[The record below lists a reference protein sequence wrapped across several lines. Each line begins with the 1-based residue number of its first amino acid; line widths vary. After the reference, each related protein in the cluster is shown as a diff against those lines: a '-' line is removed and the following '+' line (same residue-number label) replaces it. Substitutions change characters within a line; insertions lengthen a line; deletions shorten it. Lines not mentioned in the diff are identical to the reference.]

1 MTLEHL
7 KVDVL
12 HNIMI
17 ELSLE
22 DLISELLIL
31 IAHSVNLFER
41 PAYMRTG
48 PSASGL
54 DTARLVKSVSY
65 KLGSLSHRNWILW
78 LAHIRPLN
86 HGRLKIYGRD
96 HAMLIIE

>member
-1 MTLEHL
+1 MGVGLFLFLFFNVSLNTFFLTLEHL

-31 IAHSVNLFER
+31 IAHSVNLVNF
-41 PAYMRTG
+41 
-48 PSASGL
+48 
-54 DTARLVKSVSY
+54 D
-65 KLGSLSHRNWILW
+65 
-78 LAHIRPLN
+78 
-86 HGRLKIYGRD
+86 
-96 HAMLIIE
+96 

>member
-1 MTLEHL
+1 
-7 KVDVL
+7 
-12 HNIMI
+12 
-17 ELSLE
+17 
-22 DLISELLIL
+22 
-31 IAHSVNLFER
+31 
-41 PAYMRTG
+41 MRTG

-86 HGRLKIYGRD
+86 HGRIKIYGRD
-96 HAMLIIE
+96 VEHRITELSSSKSKKIKSI